1 MRDGFGRTA
10 DRTRQGGGLSSTVF
24 CSWGGVLRVGASS
37 TIVRGIA
44 TAEPVSQ
51 EGESPGL

>member
-1 MRDGFGRTA
+1 VRDGFGRTA
-10 DRTRQGGGLSSTVF
+10 DRTRLGGGLSSTVF